1 MPPTDPHDLLEQ
13 LLALLRE
20 HPRQTVNACA
30 VRLGW
35 TVADTRRRIA
45 ILTRTGHL
53 EMRRVYSVA
62 PQEARK

>member
-1 MPPTDPHDLLEQ
+1 MPPTDPNAALEQ

-20 HPRQTVNACA
+20 HPRQTVSACA

-35 TVADTRRRIA
+35 TVADTRRRIT

-62 PQEARK
+62 PQEGQS